1 MGQVI
6 EKVLIKNMFDIEKS
20 ETGIIKD
27 KDIREVSID
36 AIVDTGASY
45 LCLPPK
51 AIKQLGLKYF
61 NSSNVRTGNGSVE
74 LRFFMGAIVYLKD
87 RFTQIP
93 IMENKN
99 DDIPALIG
107 VLVLEAMDYVVNP
120 ISGQVE
126 GNPQHGGQ
134 WMADMF

>member
-6 EKVLIKNMFDIEKS
+6 EKVLIKNYDDSIKFDL
-20 ETGIIKD
+20 GLIKEQ
-27 KDIREVSID
+27 DIREISID

-51 AIKQLGLKYF
+51 VIQQLGLKYS
-61 NSSNVRTGNGSVE
+61 NTSNVRTGNGLVE
-74 LRFFMGAIVYLKD
+74 LRFFLGAVIYVKD
-87 RFTQIP
+87 RFTQLP
-93 IMENKN
+93 IMENKS
-99 DDIPALIG
+99 DEIPALLG

-120 ISGQVE
+120 QTGQVE
-126 GNPQHGGQ
+126 GNPQHDGH

>member
-6 EKVLIKNMFDIEKS
+6 EQVLIKNYDDS
-20 ETGIIKD
+20 IKFELGFIKEQD
-27 KDIREVSID
+27 KREVTIN
-36 AIVDTGASY
+36 AIVETGASY

-51 AIKQLGLKYF
+51 VIKQLGLKYY
-61 NSSNVRTGNGSVE
+61 NTSSVRTGNGLDD
-74 LRFFMGAIVYLKD
+74 LRFFIGAEIFVRD
-87 RFTQIP
+87 RFTQLP
-93 IMENKN
+93 IMENKSVE
-99 DDIPALIG
+99 IPPLIG
-107 VLVLEAMDYVVNP
+107 VLVLEAMDYIVNP

>member
-6 EKVLIKNMFDIEKS
+6 EKVLIKNLFDIEKS
-20 ETGIIKD
+20 ETGEIED
-27 KDIREVSID
+27 KDVRKVSID

-51 AIKQLGLKYF
+51 VIQQLGLKYY
-61 NSSNVRTGNGSVE
+61 NSSKVRTGNGTVE
-74 LRFFMGAIVYLKD
+74 LRFFKGADIYIRD
-87 RFTQIP
+87 RFTQLP
-93 IMENKN
+93 VMENKD

-107 VLVLEAMDYVVNP
+107 VLVLEAMDYVINP
-120 ISGQVE
+120 QTGQVE
-126 GNPQHGGQ
+126 GNPQHDGQ